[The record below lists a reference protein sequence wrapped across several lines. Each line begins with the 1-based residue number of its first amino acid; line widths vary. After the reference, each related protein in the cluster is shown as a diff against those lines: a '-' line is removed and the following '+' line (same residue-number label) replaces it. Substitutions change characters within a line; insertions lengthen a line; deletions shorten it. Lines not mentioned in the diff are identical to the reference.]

1 MQQNRTQIQTIIGI
15 TEYMPFHILT
25 HNLTQGPKKRKNYM
39 EEKGNTSPQKLQQH
53 QEQTLDFPEAPKC
66 WLSRA
71 THSFSDKQ
79 TNKSAKIHT

>member
-1 MQQNRTQIQTIIGI
+1 
-15 TEYMPFHILT
+15 MPFHILT

-53 QEQTLDFPEAPKC
+53 QEQTLDFLEAPMC
-66 WLSRA
+66 WLSQA

-79 TNKSAKIHT
+79 TNPIHFNPIQLNLIPKPLNSHFH